1 MENLKTRE
9 GKVVPQIKGTL
20 RHNIL
25 ELPPVMRKSSGILV
39 FGRRIKTFVFST
51 DLAIIRNCDADAVF
65 AVYPFTPQQSITD
78 AIIKNSYIPVFAG
91 VGGSITNGQRSV
103 DLAKDVESQGAM
115 AVVVNASF
123 SNTNLHA
130 IMEAIDI
137 PVVVTITSL
146 KDDVRSRLNAGARM
160 LNVAGARHTA
170 EIVRAI
176 RADFPEVPIIASGG
190 NREDFIRETID
201 AGANA
206 ITYTPPST
214 AELFTMSMN
223 EHYRSGEPAS
233 EENDGSLV
241 MVDDVEV
248 AEPLSSD
255 SASH

>member
-1 MENLKTRE
+1 MKSLKTHE
-9 GKVVPQIKGTL
+9 GKLVPQVGGTL

-25 ELPPVMRKSSGILV
+25 ELPSVMRKSSGILI

-91 VGGSITNGQRSV
+91 VGGSITHGQRSV

-123 SNTNLHA
+123 SNENLRA
-130 IMEAIDI
+130 IAEAIDI

-146 KDDVRSRLNAGARM
+146 EEDVRSRLNAGANL
-160 LNVAGARHTA
+160 LNVAGAQKTA
-170 EIVRAI
+170 DIVRAV
-176 RADFPEVPIIASGG
+176 RAEFPEVPIIASGG
-190 NREDFIRETID
+190 NREDFIRATIE

-223 EHYRSGEPAS
+223 EHYRNGEPAS
-233 EENDGSLV
+233 KDNDGSLV
-241 MVDDVEV
+241 LVEDVEV
-248 AEPLSSD
+248 ADLISPYPESN
-255 SASH
+255 

>member
-1 MENLKTRE
+1 MKNLKTHE
-9 GKVVPQIKGTL
+9 GKFVPQVGGAL

-65 AVYPFTPQQSITD
+65 AVYPFTPQQTITD

-123 SNTNLHA
+123 TNENLHA
-130 IMEAIDI
+130 VTEAIDI
-137 PVVVTITSL
+137 PVVVTITSREE
-146 KDDVRSRLNAGARM
+146 DVGARLNAGARL
-160 LNVAGARHTA
+160 LNVAGAHHTA
-170 EIVRAI
+170 EIVRCI
-176 RADFPEVPIIASGG
+176 REKFPEVPIIASGG
-190 NREDFIRETID
+190 NREDLIRETID

-223 EHYRSGEPAS
+223 EHYRSGDPAS
-233 EENDGSLV
+233 EHNDGSLV
-241 MVDDVEV
+241 LVDDAEV
-248 AEPLSSD
+248 ADLYSPHPESS
-255 SASH
+255 

>member
-1 MENLKTRE
+1 MKNLKTHE
-9 GKVVPQIKGTL
+9 GKFVPQVGSAL

-123 SNTNLHA
+123 SNENLHE
-130 IMEAIDI
+130 ITEAIDI
-137 PVVVTITSL
+137 PVVVTITSQEE
-146 KDDVRSRLNAGARM
+146 DVGARLNAGARL
-160 LNVAGARHTA
+160 LNVAGAHHTA
-170 EIVRAI
+170 EIVRSI
-176 RADFPEVPIIASGG
+176 REKYPEVPIIASGG
-190 NREDFIRETID
+190 NREDHIRETID

-223 EHYRSGEPAS
+223 EHYRSGDPAS
-233 EENDGSLV
+233 EDNDGSLV
-241 MVDDVEV
+241 LVDDVEV
-248 AEPLSSD
+248 ADLHSPHPESC
-255 SASH
+255 